1 MCMYC
6 CQDCRKETGARDFPR
21 RVWAWAPTSL
31 IGNKSKIHYWEPKEL
46 PSCTIPLLPNY
57 IYPTTWNFSNSPTC
71 TCMLMRRFIKKI
83 SFISYTVLSF
93 PKMFVLYTCVFN
105 CHWGV
110 GGGGGGGGDCRVS
123 VVLNIMTVADSNKDD
138 PWSISELIY
147 KTKVAKKVRK
157 NHPIFHWRLS
167 QEQFKSCSLTSQC
180 YLRSVSGLI
189 PSCFKPNVMTWWHS
203 WDNRF

>member
-1 MCMYC
+1 MYA
-6 CQDCRKETGARDFPR
+6 DEGVHKKDLFYF
-21 RVWAWAPTSL
+21 
-31 IGNKSKIHYWEPKEL
+31 IY
-46 PSCTIPLLPNY
+46 CTQ
-57 IYPTTWNFSNSPTC
+57 
-71 TCMLMRRFIKKI
+71 
-83 SFISYTVLSF
+83 F
-93 PKMFVLYTCVFN
+93 PKNVCPLYMCIQLSL
-105 CHWGV
+105 
-110 GGGGGGGGDCRVS
+110 GGGGWGVIWTQGSLHKWVKCDCRVS

-167 QEQFKSCSLTSQC
+167 QEQFKCCSLTSQS